1 VNKSSFATPRG
12 DTYFELIKGGKN
24 EVTDLRVEPFAWPNP
39 SNLGEVAKFAFPDT
53 SIPRVD
59 AWRAGNRRRIIKEL
73 LRLQGAKALGIPH
86 FFGTLWLTFI
96 DAEGRRLDLGCA
108 GLRVVTTA
116 GCNKIVA
123 VMNGS
128 DASTAV
134 NFKSHGLGTGSTAEA
149 SSDAA
154 LVTELTTQYNPDS
167 TRATGTQT
175 TGGSANVYRTVG
187 TVTVDGSA
195 TVQEHGVFSQAA
207 VGSGTLLDRTLFTSV
222 GMSSGD
228 GLQLTYDFTQVAGG

>member
-1 VNKSSFATPRG
+1 VNKSSFAAPRS
-12 DTYFELIKGGKN
+12 DTYFELIKGGKD
-24 EVTDLRVEPFAWPNP
+24 EVTDLRVEPFNWPSPN
-39 SNLGEVAKFAFPDT
+39 NLGEVAKFAFPTT

-59 AWRAGNRRRIIKEL
+59 EWRAGNRRRIMKEL

-86 FFGTLWLTFI
+86 FFGTLWLTYI

-108 GLRVVTTA
+108 GLRVVTTV
-116 GCNKIVA
+116 GCTKIVSA
-123 VMNGS
+123 MNGT

-134 NFKSHGLGTGSTAEA
+134 NFKYHGLGTGSTAEA
-149 SSDAA
+149 SSDTA

-167 TRATGTQT
+167 TRSTGTQT
-175 TGGSANVYRTVG
+175 TGGGGNVYRTVG
-187 TVTVDGSA
+187 TVTVDASA

-207 VGSGTLLDRTLFTSV
+207 APGGTLLDRTLFTSV

-228 GLQLTYDFTQVAGG
+228 GLQVTYDFTQVAGG